1 MAKLTISKVMLLL
14 VLEVSVTPTGWAKMT
29 IVVVPALENDKSL
42 GHINS
47 AYPPAWMV
55 FAAAGVPGEEK

>member
-1 MAKLTISKVMLLL
+1 M
-14 VLEVSVTPTGWAKMT
+14 LEVSVTPTGWAKMT
-29 IVVVPALENDKSL
+29 IVVVPALENDRSL
-42 GHINS
+42 GQINS